1 MSASTPTN
9 GTEGQNVLV
18 AERSAVCLFVP
29 GTANK
34 QWTFGVTVGTLMLGS
49 TKGAVLLEHGD
60 LRTKSKRE
68 LHEGFKRV
76 QDRSC
81 VVGKPWF
88 PANVYSVD
96 YKEKGMSQ
104 ILDDIFD
111 AFKAQSADAQQSQLQ
126 ESDTIYEDALAE
138 KKQVRMT
145 ASSVVRPERV
155 APKKKQESS
164 KWKLHT
170 QVATDKDPVSN
181 LPLECQARW
190 TAGSIVKFYPGECCG
205 YQIEWATKPAPVRER
220 VSQEDAR
227 KLVSNFKWC
236 VKHKVLLG
244 IVGLDLLWEREGS
257 SVGKDGSK
265 ILDPP
270 TTVLRCGRVDP
281 YDPLTGQYKILFR
294 NGLWCFKTEEE
305 ILAQRKWTEE
315 VTLGQHATWT
325 FDDATSA
332 MNDSEA
338 SLRFSQI
345 QLPDSDTEGSQSASC
360 ASTTKGS
367 TQRAL
372 RSREKS
378 VRSEGPTK
386 VTNKANEGNTT
397 RTTQNPMWKCNKTR
411 VATCVVNPRFPDLA
425 KIRTGWC
432 LGHLV
437 AFDPTR
443 DEPYEIEWE
452 SVESKPIVKAHVD
465 AKEMALLVEHYKG
478 CRKRLLVEW
487 FAVGLELLVCTPKT
501 TKVNVKGPDRHMVW
515 GYVMWYENESKR
527 YKMLY
532 RDGTD
537 AFVTGKFLDDLIKL
551 NDFYNLEQKRKAN
564 TQEWDPRVLTTI
576 ASYGTYCVRGILP
589 ACLQQNN
596 AILGQVEPPKL
607 PPQVATIPF
616 LEKPNPFKRYHA
628 ESPNDSGDYD
638 ADDFFKKDI
647 NNTDSYVKVV
657 MSSNSQGEGILHTF
671 CPPNGSI
678 TYTSHQSYQ
687 VAARK
692 VMRHRGSV
700 RSGQPH

>member
-1 MSASTPTN
+1 
-9 GTEGQNVLV
+9 
-18 AERSAVCLFVP
+18 
-29 GTANK
+29 
-34 QWTFGVTVGTLMLGS
+34 
-49 TKGAVLLEHGD
+49 
-60 LRTKSKRE
+60 
-68 LHEGFKRV
+68 
-76 QDRSC
+76 
-81 VVGKPWF
+81 
-88 PANVYSVD
+88 
-96 YKEKGMSQ
+96 MSQ

-126 ESDTIYEDALAE
+126 ESDRIYEDAQAE
-138 KKQVRMT
+138 KKKVRMT
-145 ASSVVRPERV
+145 ASSGVRPERV

-170 QVATDKDPVSN
+170 QVATDKDPVSK

-190 TAGSIVKFYPGECCG
+190 TVGSIVKFYPGECFG

-227 KLVSNFKWC
+227 VLVSNFKWC

-257 SVGKDGSK
+257 SVGKDGSI

-378 VRSEGPTK
+378 VRSEGPTI

-397 RTTQNPMWKCNKTR
+397 RPKQNPRWKCNKTR
-411 VATCVVNPRFPDLA
+411 VATYVDNPRYPNLA
-425 KIRTGWC
+425 KTRTGWC

-452 SVESKPIVKAHVD
+452 SVESKPTLKAHVD
-465 AKEMALLVEHYKG
+465 AKDMALLVEHYKG

-501 TKVNVKGPDRHMVW
+501 TKVNVKGPAPHMVW
-515 GYVMWYENESKR
+515 GYVMFYENESQR

-537 AFVTGKFLDDLIKL
+537 AFVTGKLLDDLIKL
-551 NDFYNLEQKRKAN
+551 NEFYNLGLIIKTFCE
-564 TQEWDPRVLTTI
+564 EMSFSFFVSL
-576 ASYGTYCVRGILP
+576 ASFLFYDCAQTCVCACVRAFVLD
-589 ACLQQNN
+589 A
-596 AILGQVEPPKL
+596 AIG
-607 PPQVATIPF
+607 A
-616 LEKPNPFKRYHA
+616 
-628 ESPNDSGDYD
+628 GDKAGVSRQPEAAQRPSRCELRD
-638 ADDFFKKDI
+638 E
-647 NNTDSYVKVV
+647 N
-657 MSSNSQGEGILHTF
+657 SSNE
-671 CPPNGSI
+671 
-678 TYTSHQSYQ
+678 
-687 VAARK
+687 
-692 VMRHRGSV
+692 
-700 RSGQPH
+700 